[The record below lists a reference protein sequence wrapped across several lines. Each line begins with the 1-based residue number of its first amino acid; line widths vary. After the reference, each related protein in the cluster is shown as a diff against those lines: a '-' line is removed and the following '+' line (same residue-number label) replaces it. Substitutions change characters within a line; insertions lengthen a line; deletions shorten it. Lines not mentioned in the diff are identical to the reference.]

1 MEHRAASLKVVLA
14 GFQYVWSSPVL
25 LGSMSLD
32 LFVVLLGGAVAL
44 MPIFA
49 NDMLHT
55 GPRGLGSCAQPRPSA
70 PSRCPC

>member
-1 MEHRAASLKVVLA
+1 MRPGRMEHRAASLKVVLA
-14 GFQYVWSSPVL
+14 GFRYVRSSPLL

-49 NDMLHT
+49 NEFCT
-55 GPRGLGSCAQPRPSA
+55 RGRAGWVCCARRRRSG
-70 PSRCPC
+70 R